1 MHYALRPL
9 SNFLLVHNKK
19 QTKTLLLLHNCFDR
33 CTIQTSR
40 RNKEPAPQRKSV
52 ADMGKPDYIEKAPGA
67 QKSEDRPMGIFKK
80 GLFR

>member
-1 MHYALRPL
+1 M
-9 SNFLLVHNKK
+9 
-19 QTKTLLLLHNCFDR
+19 
-33 CTIQTSR
+33 QTSR

-67 QKSEDRPMGIFKK
+67 RKSEDRPMGIFKK